1 LGFLQVFLS
10 HAAFHA
16 LEDYL
21 RAQDTEEVKRNRM
34 RDQEAAAGLDARDM
48 SDPYAPYL
56 TPHDA
61 PNSPFAGGGG
71 YGDPFNQSSQ
81 QLPLIG
87 HNAPTHRANMYE
99 DEYDDQKST
108 RSEDFDA
115 RTRLTS
121 RDDASAVGSESY
133 APSRNMFQAGDRKAL
148 MEKEV
153 LPGEINEG
161 ETAEVIKE
169 SSTRRRWVALC
180 WILTWWVPN
189 FALTHVGRMK
199 RLDIRQ
205 AWREKLAIN
214 ILIWFLCACAI
225 FVIAALGP
233 IICPTE
239 HIFDSTE
246 IKSHTVKNTPNQ
258 VYTSIR
264 GEVFD
269 LTQLAQTHQL
279 VVPVVPQKSLL
290 NYGGNDASDIFPVQ
304 VSALC
309 NGRTGSVSPYV
320 NLDPSNRTD
329 DNAQYHD
336 FRFFTNDPRPDW
348 YFEVMTQMRWN
359 YRVGF
364 VGYPPKALKQMAAAG
379 STVAVYNGLVYD
391 LSPYTKIGPGIQAP
405 SGQSA
410 PSVDKQFMDPSVVSL
425 FQTNAGQDITKRLD
439 SLGIDADT
447 LARQKVCL
455 RNLFTIGKVD
465 NRQSP
470 ACQFSTYILLGLSVV
485 MVSIIGFKFIASI
498 NLSSARAPENHDKF
512 VICQIPCYTEGE
524 QSIKRTVDSLAMTK
538 YDDKRKL
545 IVVICDGMVIG
556 AGNDKS
562 TPGIVLNVLG
572 HDPAQEPEALS
583 FISLGDGTK
592 QHNMGKVYS
601 GLYEVSGHVVP
612 YLVLCKVGKP
622 SERQKPGNRGKRD
635 TQMLVMSFL
644 NKVCGLRSCQ
654 HTLRC
659 SHDFRSTS
667 PRR

>member
-1 LGFLQVFLS
+1 
-10 HAAFHA
+10 
-16 LEDYL
+16 
-21 RAQDTEEVKRNRM
+21 
-34 RDQEAAAGLDARDM
+34 
-48 SDPYAPYL
+48 
-56 TPHDA
+56 
-61 PNSPFAGGGG
+61 
-71 YGDPFNQSSQ
+71 
-81 QLPLIG
+81 
-87 HNAPTHRANMYE
+87 
-99 DEYDDQKST
+99 
-108 RSEDFDA
+108 
-115 RTRLTS
+115 
-121 RDDASAVGSESY
+121 
-133 APSRNMFQAGDRKAL
+133 
-148 MEKEV
+148 
-153 LPGEINEG
+153 
-161 ETAEVIKE
+161 
-169 SSTRRRWVALC
+169 
-180 WILTWWVPN
+180 
-189 FALTHVGRMK
+189 
-199 RLDIRQ
+199 
-205 AWREKLAIN
+205 
-214 ILIWFLCACAI
+214 
-225 FVIAALGP
+225 
-233 IICPTE
+233 
-239 HIFDSTE
+239 
-246 IKSHTVKNTPNQ
+246 
-258 VYTSIR
+258 
-264 GEVFD
+264 
-269 LTQLAQTHQL
+269 
-279 VVPVVPQKSLL
+279 
-290 NYGGNDASDIFPVQ
+290 
-304 VSALC
+304 
-309 NGRTGSVSPYV
+309 V

-348 YFEVMTQMRWN
+348 YFEAMTQMRWN

-364 VGYPPKALKQMAAAG
+364 VGYPPKLIKQMAAAG

-439 SLGIDADT
+439 SLGIDGDT

-465 NRQSP
+465 NRNSP
-470 ACQFSTYILLGLSVV
+470 ACTFSTYILLVLSIF

-562 TPGIVLNVLG
+562 TPGIVLSVLG

-583 FISLGDGTK
+583 FISLGDGSK

-622 SERQKPGNRGKRD
+622 SERTKPGNRGKRD

-644 NKVCGLRSCQ
+644 NKVCS
-654 HTLRC
+654 
-659 SHDFRSTS
+659 FRSG
-667 PRR
+667 